1 MGCGRCDAAPSLL
14 SSCQRVGVGNAC
26 GADDQRELAGFA
38 TSAEIKKRK
47 RAVSMH
53 AARRRRRAAT
63 RSVAGSLAEAAAHC
77 SRQMLSGSTL
87 LRTRCCAGSCV
98 CVDSIQ
104 ILRYQTSA
112 RTLNECQVGVDY
124 IAAKSVSETR
134 HCWVTIHT
142 YTHTHIHTYMVGG
155 GHIPAS
161 GRFYFYRF
169 TPGSWTLFVRNA
181 REEVRCTQT
190 RCR

>member
-1 MGCGRCDAAPSLL
+1 MYYIYIYMGCGRCDAAPSLL
-14 SSCQRVGVGNAC
+14 SSCERVGVGNAC

-38 TSAEIKKRK
+38 TLAEIKKRK

-124 IAAKSVSETR
+124 IAAK
-134 HCWVTIHT
+134 
-142 YTHTHIHTYMVGG
+142 
-155 GHIPAS
+155 
-161 GRFYFYRF
+161 GR
-169 TPGSWTLFVRNA
+169 GWSHSSIWAVLFLQVYSRLLDA
-181 REEVRCTQT
+181 FCTK
-190 RCR
+190 CP

>member
-1 MGCGRCDAAPSLL
+1 M
-14 SSCQRVGVGNAC
+14 
-26 GADDQRELAGFA
+26 
-38 TSAEIKKRK
+38 
-47 RAVSMH
+47 
-53 AARRRRRAAT
+53 
-63 RSVAGSLAEAAAHC
+63 
-77 SRQMLSGSTL
+77 
-87 LRTRCCAGSCV
+87 

-142 YTHTHIHTYMVGG
+142 YTHTHTHTYMVGG

-161 GRFYFYRF
+161 GLLQGGERAEG
-169 TPGSWTLFVRNA
+169 P
-181 REEVRCTQT
+181 
-190 RCR
+190 